1 MKNVFVCLPM
11 DENAQNE
18 IAARL
23 QRADWLKDSK
33 VSFVHVFKEENY
45 PYMVPPTIYPTEEQ
59 KVEIKKTIEEIF
71 NNLLEKVPAKS
82 KEALCLF
89 HPNPKEGM
97 VEYIKK
103 KSPDTVISFTK
114 EKHGLR
120 DYFHS
125 SFTEYLIKHAPCD
138 VLTIR

>member
-1 MKNVFVCLPM
+1 MKKVVVCVPM
-11 DENAQNE
+11 DKQNQDA
-18 IAARL
+18 IINRL
-23 QRADWLKDSK
+23 GRIEWLKDASLTL
-33 VSFVHVFKEENY
+33 VHVFKEENY
-45 PYMVPPTIYPTEEQ
+45 PYMVPPTIYPTQEQ
-59 KVEIKKTIEEIF
+59 KVEIKNTITDIF
-71 NNLLEKVPAKS
+71 NNLLQDVNAKEKKS
-82 KEALCLF
+82 ECVF

-97 VEYIKK
+97 IDYLKANQ
-103 KSPDTVISFTK
+103 PDIVVSYTK